1 MSPGP
6 WTLVLVGPHGAGKTT
21 LGRAL
26 AAALRLPFH
35 EELGR
40 IMAEDPRW
48 RPVGATAAH
57 AQEAFDEELFR
68 RERTRDRRVA
78 GQSRVVET
86 WHPGNLAYARRRSPA
101 AVGRHLAAIEETCR
115 CPEILVL
122 PVVASRRALARR
134 QSEPGDLDFFIQ
146 VGEQALAEAQALG
159 LAALP
164 PLDCSRRSPDA
175 LLARLLRRLPP
186 PLPTPPSPRSPRCA
200 TS

>member
-1 MSPGP
+1 MSLAL

-40 IMAEDPRW
+40 AMAEDPRW
-48 RPVGATAAH
+48 RPTGATAAQ
-57 AQEAFDEELFR
+57 AQDAFDEELFR
-68 RERTRDRRVA
+68 RERARDQRAEGHGRVI
-78 GQSRVVET
+78 ET

-101 AVGRHLAAIEETCR
+101 VVGRHLPAIEETCR
-115 CPEILVL
+115 GPQILVL

-134 QSEPGDLDFFIQ
+134 QSEPGALEFFIQ
-146 VGEQALAEAQALG
+146 VGEQSLHEAQALG
-159 LAALP
+159 LPVLP
-164 PLDCSRRSPDA
+164 RLDTSRRSPGS
-175 LLARLLRRLPP
+175 LLAELLRRLPP
-186 PLPTPPSPRSPRCA
+186 PLTSSPSPRSPRCA